1 MATNEK
7 TRHLVYIA
15 SAYSGDID
23 GNTRKARLYCRFA
36 ALEGKSPI
44 APHLYL
50 PSFLSEE
57 TEREFALEIDLA
69 ILNYCSELWAFGEP
83 TVGMKAEIAA
93 AEEQGIRIRRFT
105 ENMEEIV

>member
-1 MATNEK
+1 MVTNEK
-7 TRHLVYIA
+7 THPLVYIA

-69 ILNYCSELWAFGEP
+69 ILNYCSEVWTFGAP
-83 TVGMKAEIAA
+83 TAGMKAEIAA
-93 AEEQGIRIRRFT
+93 AEKQGMRIRRFT

>member
-57 TEREFALEIDLA
+57 TERELALEIDLA

-83 TVGMKAEIAA
+83 TVGMKNEMAA